1 MFGEL
6 AGKSGAAYLM
16 SLLGLGENEENAKAV
31 AAGLKRLRM
40 GDLIE
45 IPLEDRIEKMIN
57 DK

>member
-6 AGKSGAAYLM
+6 AGKSGAAYLV